1 MAAGGPGPAPFDPRG
16 VGGAGACPQEPGLAS
31 AGEWGRGGGGEGT
44 GRRGRASG
52 SLTQFSAESAG
63 GLDFELGRRAASL
76 R

>member
-1 MAAGGPGPAPFDPRG
+1 MPP
-16 VGGAGACPQEPGLAS
+16 EPGLAS
-31 AGEWGRGGGGEGT
+31 AGEWGRGGGGEGTGTGT

-63 GLDFELGRRAASL
+63 GLDFELGRRAAAL